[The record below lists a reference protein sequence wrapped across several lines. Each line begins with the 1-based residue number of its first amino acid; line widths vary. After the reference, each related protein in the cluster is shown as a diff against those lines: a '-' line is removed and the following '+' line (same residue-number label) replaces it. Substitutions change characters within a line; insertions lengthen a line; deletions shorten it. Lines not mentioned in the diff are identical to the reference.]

1 MPDTFAVG
9 RAPRHCKICSL
20 VAVKSSNAEYLHF
33 ATRPVSTTWKKAYDR
48 ELQEL
53 TNSMPKLYTKVD
65 VAKLQN
71 LYRQH
76 KENILQWHMDIL
88 GMGDEV
94 SALKQ
99 TATQK
104 KNQIFAWIEKEDL
117 ENISQQIEIDVKS
130 LNSKPITTMDL
141 VFEKA
146 PERTRLNAKIAE
158 FESALQT
165 LSNNCVRPMLEMK
178 GEAQAGV
185 PRVVKLLNVKRN
197 AKIKWLDK
205 ESEKMIRKSIGVS
218 VQYSILDDFTEDKK
232 TQLEVLADS
241 FFADQNKPDYL
252 VGGEL
257 NYKADSYRY
266 FVDNDL
272 NRSTVYVLEVSQDA
286 VEKVGGFIAVS
297 DYCLNYG
304 DDTDKLPAEFRS
316 LYIDKWMIDKKVAA
330 PGKGLGSL
338 LMKTAIVTE
347 RKLDADLQAVKL
359 AAMTLQKNNKAFR
372 TFVFMDETPFCM
384 TFPENLSSLMNSAT
398 KIHGSGSKNDVKKFF
413 QNKSWKVKED
423 KMTATTANMLD
434 VALRYMYE
442 FTGPDTHLEYDKK
455 AGVDRGIKSEI
466 ERFDAFVKIV
476 QENAM
481 STPVQDLKS
490 YKISNN
496 EKLTGALM
504 NARQDLYDEEHRNL
518 WDQSFEQMCIT
529 VRNKFLDDAQIQVTA
544 TLQYLA
550 TLDDSRKSETWAVK
564 GLSKFEKM
572 QEEIRELKVKVE
584 GGVDTPRQSRIQNF
598 AAGIGTGVAGLGS
611 GVVNGITGLF
621 SRSET
626 PQQPGVVAGQD
637 PAAEEPVN
645 AAEEPGDAAEE
656 PGDTAEE
663 PGDTAEEPSDAMSH
677 RVLSEGDLT
686 FIPVFTYDFNADTV
700 SEMEPNSVFL
710 IVVFDAGTGDLQ
722 NAIMKKITK
731 IKSKHPDWSV
741 DGVYLKVNHSTSKY
755 NITEI
760 SESDLVFRPC
770 SSPVFDQAIDTIRFT
785 GGFRAKLTNG
795 DDFGQSVLQQF
806 KDITNTDWSDEEIQR
821 RQMFM
826 QHSAAS
832 NLLSTGNLY
841 SQNKE
846 DAFWFR
852 ATMDEGGWI
861 EGESKKT
868 ATNYLCYINRMLKL
882 TKKYDHTDCP
892 FGRPVLYDEG
902 SKTYKLADQY
912 SDVEVQLSKD
922 AASFLLQKMITFS
935 EKNFENNAPGKSLQ
949 TALQKKLQQVQPPP
963 VAPANKKKK
972 KK

>member
-1 MPDTFAVG
+1 MPDTFAVS
-9 RAPRHCKICSL
+9 RALRHCKICSL

-33 ATRPVSTTWKKAYDR
+33 ATRPVSTTWKKAYDH

-53 TNSMPKLYTKVD
+53 TNSMPKLYTKQD
-65 VAKLQN
+65 VARLQDTFA
-71 LYRQH
+71 RH
-76 KENILQWHMDIL
+76 KQNIVKCYMDIL

-104 KNQIFAWIEKEDL
+104 KNQIFAWVEKQDL
-117 ENISQQIEIDVKS
+117 ENISKQIEIDVKS

-158 FESALQT
+158 FESALET
-165 LSNNCVRPMLEMK
+165 MSNNCVRPMLDMK

-185 PRVVKLLNVKRN
+185 PRVVKLLNEKRN
-197 AKIKWLDK
+197 AQIKWLDK
-205 ESEKMIRKSIGVS
+205 ESEKMIRKSLGVS
-218 VQYSILDDFTEDKK
+218 VQYSILDDFTQEKK

-241 FFADQNKPDYL
+241 FFADQNKADYL
-252 VGGEL
+252 VDGEL
-257 NYKADSYRY
+257 NYKADSYQY

-272 NRSTVYVLEVSQDA
+272 NGSTVYVLEVSQDG
-286 VEKVGGFIAVS
+286 VDKVGGFIAVS

-304 DDTDKLPAEFRS
+304 SDTDDLPAEFRS

-330 PGKGLGSL
+330 SGKGLGSR
-338 LMKTAIVTE
+338 LMKTAIMTE
-347 RKLDADLQAVKL
+347 RKLDADMQAVKL

-372 TFVFMDETPFCM
+372 TFALMDETPFCM

-398 KIHGSGSKNDVKKFF
+398 KIHGSGSKEVKKFF
-413 QNKSWKVKED
+413 KNKSWKVKED
-423 KMTATTANMLD
+423 KMTATTANVLD

-442 FTGPDTHLEYDKK
+442 FTGPDTHLEYDKT

-481 STPVQDLKS
+481 SAPVQDLKS

-496 EKLTGALM
+496 EKLTEALM
-504 NARQDLYDEEHRNL
+504 EARQDLYDEQHRNL

-550 TLDDSRKSETWAVK
+550 TLNESRKSETWAVK
-564 GLSKFEKM
+564 GLSRFEKL
-572 QEEIRELKVKVE
+572 QEEIKELKVKVE

-621 SRSET
+621 SRSDT
-626 PQQPGVVAGQD
+626 PQQPGVV
-637 PAAEEPVN
+637 EEPEP
-645 AAEEPGDAAEE
+645 AAEEPGDAAEK
-656 PGDTAEE
+656 PGDVAEQ
-663 PGDTAEEPSDAMSH
+663 PSDAMSH
-677 RVLSEGDLT
+677 RVLSEGGLT

-710 IVVFDAGTGDLQ
+710 IVVFDAPTGGLQ
-722 NAIMKKITK
+722 NAIMKQITK
-731 IKSKHPDWSV
+731 MKQKHPDWSV
-741 DGVYLKVNHSTSKY
+741 DGVYLKVNPSTSKY
-755 NITEI
+755 NIKEI
-760 SESDLVFRPC
+760 SDSELVFRPC

-785 GGFRAKLTNG
+785 GGFRAKLTND

-806 KDITNTDWSDEEIQR
+806 KDITETDWSDEEIQR

-832 NLLSTGNLY
+832 NLLSTENLY

-861 EGESKKT
+861 EGESRAT
-868 ATNYLCYINRMLKL
+868 ATNYLCYINRILKL
-882 TKKYDHTDCP
+882 TKKYDHKDCP
-892 FGRPVLYDEG
+892 FGRPVLYDEV

-935 EKNFENNAPGKSLQ
+935 EKNFENNASGKSLQ
-949 TALQKKLQQVQPPP
+949 MALEKKFEQLNPPP
-963 VAPANKKKK
+963 VAPGKKKK
-972 KK
+972 KKK